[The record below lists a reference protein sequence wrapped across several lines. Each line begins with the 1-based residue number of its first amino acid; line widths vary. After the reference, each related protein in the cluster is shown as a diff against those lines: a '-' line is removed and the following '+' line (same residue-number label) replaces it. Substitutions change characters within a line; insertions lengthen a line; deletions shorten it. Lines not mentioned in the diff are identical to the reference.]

1 MNRKFAIFAFLL
13 AAMFIGL
20 PMETSASSA
29 VKETTV
35 TTGSAPQI
43 RVVVGQPGRRYRRG
57 YWRSGRYYRNY
68 GQYRRTQ
75 VGWRR
80 NRMIRQYYWRDGRRY
95 TRYNRY
101 YNYR

>member
-1 MNRKFAIFAFLL
+1 MNRKFAIFAILV
-13 AAMFIGL
+13 AALFIGL

-35 TTGSAPQI
+35 TSGSVPQI
-43 RVVVGQPGRRYRRG
+43 LVVQQGRRSRRG
-57 YWRSGRYYRNY
+57 YWRNGRYYRNY

-80 NRMIRQYYWRDGRRY
+80 GRMMNRQYYWRDGRRVR
-95 TRYNRY
+95 RYERN